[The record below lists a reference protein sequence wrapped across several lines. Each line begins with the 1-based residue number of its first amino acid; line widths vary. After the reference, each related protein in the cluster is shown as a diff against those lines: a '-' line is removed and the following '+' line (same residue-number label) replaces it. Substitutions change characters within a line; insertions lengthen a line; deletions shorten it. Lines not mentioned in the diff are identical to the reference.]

1 MPVRPVRAAG
11 KASKNNKLRKS
22 KKTKHR
28 GGADS
33 DKPVR
38 TYYNPNTGT
47 TYTRPSYSDNDTQNG
62 GDDST
67 YPEVNFRNPKP
78 PSYTNPV
85 RSRESFTEHPNM
97 PKHTG
102 GAIYSFNL
110 DDKIGGLA
118 ANVALNG
125 TQDGDCPASGALDL
139 GFTNYGLTKGGAYK
153 KNCKTAKKSRK
164 NKLSRKSKNSRKHK
178 KSKSRKNKK

>member
-1 MPVRPVRAAG
+1 MPARPIRAAG

-28 GGADS
+28 GGAENNTNT
-33 DKPVR
+33 VR
-38 TYYNPNTGT
+38 TYYNQNTGT
-47 TYTRPSYSDNDTQNG
+47 TYTRPSHSK
-62 GDDST
+62 
-67 YPEVNFRNPKP
+67 E
-78 PSYTNPV
+78 SYTNN
-85 RSRESFTEHPNM
+85 EHPNM

-139 GFTNYGLTKGGAYK
+139 GFANYGLTKGGAYK
-153 KNCKTAKKSRK
+153 KNCKTSKKSRK
-164 NKLSRKSKNSRKHK
+164 NKLSRKSKNSRKYK
-178 KSKSRKNKK
+178 KSKSHKHKK